1 MLVGTNGLPTNGT
14 EAQFTQNH
22 IFNNNTITNSTV
34 DVSIVINIGGEEAD
48 INGERVLNNERIE
61 GDHQTYP

>member
-1 MLVGTNGLPTNGT
+1 
-14 EAQFTQNH
+14 
-22 IFNNNTITNSTV
+22 
-34 DVSIVINIGGEEAD
+34 VSIVINIGGEEAD